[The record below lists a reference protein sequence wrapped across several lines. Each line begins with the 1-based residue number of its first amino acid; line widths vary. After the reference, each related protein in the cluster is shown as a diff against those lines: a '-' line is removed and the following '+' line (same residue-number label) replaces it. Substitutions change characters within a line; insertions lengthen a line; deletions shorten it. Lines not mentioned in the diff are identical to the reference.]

1 MNRKSIG
8 IALVLSGSPIIYFL
22 RDGLGLSP
30 GNFFFTG
37 TLMFLFLLLLLS
49 KDMIIKLEIQKPNI
63 ILFYLACFYW
73 FIVINYFL
81 LSDYP
86 DKNKDIFYFLYL
98 LTYFILLLFVRDEEV
113 KFIYIA
119 FLLSTFLSN
128 FFFIYFFKTLFTS
141 VTFRDIGSRA
151 YIGQEEGN
159 PNLYANIAYYG
170 IIASLFTIKRAYK
183 QVYKILAFINIPLSI
198 LVILLT
204 QNRTVLIVLLIVLI
218 SFTIKEILHIL
229 TSFKVKKIDLFKII
243 KIFAILILFFL
254 LIFVILPQD
263 ILSIYFSNY
272 SIYLE
277 GLLLNLSGKVGD
289 QSSIQRIDAFNMI
302 INELKNT
309 PENYLFGMGYKYEW
323 LDIPFLQAFRDLGF
337 LGGFVFLIFHAIIVS
352 YVIRHL
358 FLKRNI
364 DLNIISFLLLLY
376 ILIFFNCMAHG
387 QPYDLSHWLILITLV
402 RFLKSPKDRR
412 VN

>member
-8 IALVLSGSPIIYFL
+8 IALVLSGSPIIYFF

-30 GNFFFTG
+30 EYFFFTG
-37 TLMFLFLLLLLS
+37 TFMFLFLLFLLS
-49 KDMIIKLEIQKPNI
+49 KDIMLNLKIQKPNMV
-63 ILFYLACFYW
+63 LFYLTCFYW
-73 FIVINYFL
+73 LIVTNYFL

-98 LTYFILLLFVRDEEV
+98 LTYFLLLLFVRDEEV
-113 KFIYIA
+113 KFIYIS

-128 FFFIYFFKTLFTS
+128 FIFIYFFKTLFTS
-141 VTFRDIGSRA
+141 ITFREIGSRA
-151 YIGQEEGN
+151 YIGQEKGN

-170 IIASLFTIKRAYK
+170 IIASLFTLKKAYK
-183 QVYKILAFINIPLSI
+183 QMYKILAFINIPLSL

-204 QNRTVLIVLLIVLI
+204 QNRTVLIVLLIVVI
-218 SFTIKEILHIL
+218 CFIVKEILHIL

-243 KIFAILILFFL
+243 KIFAIFIFFFL
-254 LIFVILPQD
+254 LIFVIIPQD

-302 INELKNT
+302 INELKT
-309 PENYLFGMGYKYEW
+309 VPENYLLGMGYKYEW

-337 LGGFVFLIFHAIIVS
+337 LGGFVFLIFHAIVVS
-352 YVIRHL
+352 YVIRYL

-364 DLNIISFLLLLY
+364 DLNFISLLLLLY

-387 QPYDLSHWLILITLV
+387 QPYDLSHWLLLITIV
-402 RFLKSPKDRR
+402 RFLKLPKNGK